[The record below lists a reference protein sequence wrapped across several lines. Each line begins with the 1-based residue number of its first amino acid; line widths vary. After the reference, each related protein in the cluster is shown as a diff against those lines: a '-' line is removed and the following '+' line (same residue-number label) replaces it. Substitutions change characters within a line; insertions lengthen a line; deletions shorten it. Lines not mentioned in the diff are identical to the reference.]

1 MNRRGFALLSALWFM
16 VALSGLGLH
25 LALSARSHRLAV
37 ANTAE
42 GLAAREAAVAGAEQ
56 ARARLERLLVPD
68 GSAPRRNAWIA
79 LHTVMPETVALGAAQ
94 YRVHLSDAN
103 ARLNLNSADESA
115 LRLLMTA
122 LRVDAGRADAV
133 AQAIADWRDGDALRR
148 PRGAEADDYT
158 ERDAARLP
166 ANSPFGAVSE
176 LRDVLGVDDE
186 LFELLAAE
194 LTVAGT
200 GAINPNTASES
211 VLRTL
216 PGFTD
221 AIVAEMLRLRQFG
234 VMISSAENLLAA
246 IGPSS
251 RAELERRDGA
261 WRTRLTFETREVEFA
276 SEGWLG
282 GSPARSVATGTFVAT
297 SQGVLVTSRRTR

>member
-1 MNRRGFALLSALWFM
+1 MTRRGFALLAALWFM

-25 LALSARSHRLAV
+25 LALSARAHRLAV

-42 GLAAREAAVAGAEQ
+42 GLSAREAAVSGVET
-56 ARARLERLLVPD
+56 ARSRLERLLLDEGGP
-68 GSAPRRNAWIA
+68 PRRHAWFA
-79 LHTVMPETVALGAAQ
+79 LHTVLPETTTLGAVQ

-148 PRGAEADDYT
+148 PRGAEAELYAT
-158 ERDAARLP
+158 RGAPRGPSNA
-166 ANSPFGAVSE
+166 PFTNLNE
-176 LRDVLGVDDE
+176 LRDVQGMDEVLFALISDE
-186 LFELLAAE
+186 L
-194 LTVAGT
+194 TISGT
-200 GAINPNTASES
+200 GAINPNTASQA

-221 AIVAEMLRLRQFG
+221 AIVTEILRLRESG
-234 VMISSAENLLAA
+234 VMLSTPDNLLAA
-246 IGPSS
+246 IGATA
-251 RAELERRDGA
+251 RNELERRDGA
-261 WRTRLTFETREVEFA
+261 WRARLTFETREVEFT
-276 SEGWLG
+276 SEGWMV
-282 GSPARSVATGTFVAT
+282 GSPARSVATGSFVAT
-297 SQGVLVTSRRTR
+297 SQGVLVTGRRTR